1 MRELRT
7 AAAEHSRNFS
17 QQKPA
22 IGLDLGDR
30 WSWYCALDEAGDCA
44 QNPFNE
50 RYRDFS
56 PGTRLKYSPTP
67 LALTC
72 RTPIPDI
79 SAQ

>member
-44 QNPFNE
+44 
-50 RYRDFS
+50 
-56 PGTRLKYSPTP
+56 KTP
-67 LALTC
+67 SM
-72 RTPIPDI
+72 
-79 SAQ
+79 SAIEIFRREPA